1 MRAALLPDREPA
13 ETHKQDPQGK
23 VWVSY
28 NSPDY
33 LMERHGLP
41 QELQQNIAVV
51 ETLAA
56 KAGE

>member
-1 MRAALLPDREPA
+1 VYSQE
-13 ETHKQDPQGK
+13 K

-33 LMERHGLP
+33 LKERRMNWS
-41 QELQQNIAVV
+41 QNITVV

-56 KAGE
+56 KATE